1 MNEYRFPYL
10 DPHQSITQEP
20 TQWQMDLAAAI
31 EGIFAKGNHSLD
43 ELIEGLNNS
52 RVRPLNGGQWTVE
65 YFTKLMSELG
75 A

>member
-1 MNEYRFPYL
+1 MTEYRFPYL

-31 EGIFAKGNHSLD
+31 ESIFAKGTHSLG
-43 ELIEGLNNS
+43 ELIDGLNTS
-52 RVRPLNGGQWTVE
+52 RVRPLKGGQWTPE
-65 YFTKLMSELG
+65 YFIELMHELG